1 MRDLWNGLELRNEFN
16 IRLNISIKIQI
27 KLPNEI
33 LKWYSHM
40 NLNILF
46 CKLILNLKRCE
57 QMSQVCKK
65 QILFFHYTNPNLNLQ
80 IIYILIFE
88 GKNLLIHYTYVS
100 PETVQWFQKHNFQR
114 TFYFEIILEIIVYLR
129 VIVDYAS

>member
-1 MRDLWNGLELRNEFN
+1 MSDLGNGLELRNELN
-16 IRLNISIKIQI
+16 VRLNICIKIQV

-33 LKWYSHM
+33 FKRYPHM

-46 CKLILNLKRCE
+46 CKLVLNLKRCE

-65 QILFFHYTNPNLNLQ
+65 QILLFHYTNPNLNLQ
-80 IIYILIFE
+80 IVYILIIE
-88 GKNLLIHYTYVS
+88 CKNLLIHYTYVS

-114 TFYFEIILEIIVYLR
+114 TFYFKIILEMIVYLR
-129 VIVDYAS
+129 VIIDYAS